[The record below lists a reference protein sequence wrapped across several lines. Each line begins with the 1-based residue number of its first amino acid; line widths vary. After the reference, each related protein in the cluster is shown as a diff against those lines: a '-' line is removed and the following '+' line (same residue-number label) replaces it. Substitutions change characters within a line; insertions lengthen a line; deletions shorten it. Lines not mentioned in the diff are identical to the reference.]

1 MARQRAD
8 SIHRA
13 ISSLQR
19 LADVFR
25 ERRQQLAA
33 EMDLSETQWRVL
45 EEIDGEGFM
54 PSMFA
59 RRRDCTPAAVSRT
72 LRQLLERRL
81 VSVAISEGDA
91 RQRVYQVTAGGRS
104 TLRRLGRSRQRAVA
118 ATWDRFSA
126 EELEQF
132 THFAETLSGELETYA
147 GKLRKA

>member
-1 MARQRAD
+1 MPGQRAD

-19 LADVFR
+19 LTDVFR

-33 EMDLSETQWRVL
+33 EMDLSESQWRVL

-72 LRQLLERRL
+72 LRQLLQRRL

-91 RQRVYQVTAGGRS
+91 RQRIYRLTTGGRNA
-104 TLRRLGRSRQRAVA
+104 LRRLGRSRQRAIA
-118 ATWDRFSA
+118 ATWDQFS
-126 EELEQF
+126 ETEVEQF
-132 THFAETLSGELETYA
+132 THFAETLSAELETYA
-147 GKLRKA
+147 RKPRRD